1 MAERDP
7 MKLKFRSTAMCFHLL
22 VFLSTTIVLF
32 GCSEGSAVSRST
44 PRFLSVIESFLK
56 EDQTSPPQQGTIL
69 FIGSSIFRQ
78 WKNLKQQMA
87 PLPVFNRA
95 FGGSRTLDILNYMD
109 AIVLPYRPKVIVYY
123 CGSNDI
129 NASEKPADI
138 ANRFKTFWWRV
149 SAELPATKVLYVS
162 INRAPQK
169 KEKWNLV
176 DSTNALVR
184 EFCSTSD
191 KLQFIDVNA
200 ILFDMKG
207 VPRYELYREDQL
219 HFKDEA
225 YEEFTLVIKPYV
237 EQAWK

>member
-1 MAERDP
+1 
-7 MKLKFRSTAMCFHLL
+7 MKLIFASALVCIRYF
-22 VFLSTTIVLF
+22 VFLSTTIVLI
-32 GCSEGSAVSRST
+32 GCSEGNVVTKPTMRYASA
-44 PRFLSVIESFLK
+44 IESFLK

-78 WKNLKQQMA
+78 WKYLKEQMA
-87 PLPVFNRA
+87 PMPVFNRA
-95 FGGSRTLDILNYMD
+95 FGGSRTPDILNYMET
-109 AIVLPYRPKVIVYY
+109 IVLPYRPKVIVYY

-129 NASEKPADI
+129 NASEKPVDI
-138 ANRFKTFWWRV
+138 ANRFKAFWWRV

-169 KEKWNLV
+169 MEKWNVV
-176 DSTNALVR
+176 DSTNSLVR

-191 KLQFIDVNA
+191 KLQFIDVNT
-200 ILFDMKG
+200 ILFDKKG